1 MERPAASYAA
11 GAMGDDPDL
20 NRIRAEVRRRQLSQP
35 SAGDASA
42 GRRTAPQQRKTAAL
56 PSSTRPRGP
65 SSPPSRSSSR
75 PSLSDRLETV
85 VGIMGII
92 VVAAIS
98 WFFYCGVVYLILGI
112 LLGADVE
119 SDVGHVILTVL
130 YGLPIVGAMVVGV
143 ISLFDR

>member
-1 MERPAASYAA
+1 
-11 GAMGDDPDL
+11 
-20 NRIRAEVRRRQLSQP
+20 
-35 SAGDASA
+35 
-42 GRRTAPQQRKTAAL
+42 
-56 PSSTRPRGP
+56 
-65 SSPPSRSSSR
+65 
-75 PSLSDRLETV
+75 
-85 VGIMGII
+85 MGII